1 MATKHLFCHPWSC
14 SICREAVGAGIA
26 QLGSPQPVVLPRVCF
41 PCGRWI
47 LICVSG
53 PLVPSPLAV
62 PFSSCPAP
70 LFCRSLKCGTELTEW
85 AEEELSLRSVASEIR
100 SLSHTHRNVCS
111 AAYILV
117 SYVPLQNLSLQLRSD
132 SFAMRW
138 CWGSQMPLWDC
149 SFIPSR
155 SSQLISSVPTRTKSA
170 AWGGRLVH
178 CWLCCAQDFSSALS
192 SVCFRAIVLG
202 VLD

>member
-1 MATKHLFCHPWSC
+1 MLESHSW
-14 SICREAVGAGIA
+14 
-26 QLGSPQPVVLPRVCF
+26 
-41 PCGRWI
+41 
-47 LICVSG
+47 
-53 PLVPSPLAV
+53 
-62 PFSSCPAP
+62 AP
-70 LFCRSLKCGTELTEW
+70 LSQLYCQGSVSHVGDGFWFVFLVRLSPPHLQCRSHLAQHHCF
-85 AEEELSLRSVASEIR
+85 AEVWNVAQSWLNEPRKNCLWGSVASEIR